1 MVFYESIYVHT
12 GCLCNVCWKCE
23 DCDSGI
29 FPVQATTVYIDG
41 NYPVTAMKICGS
53 YKISNKTGNGWI
65 MFRWCDSR
73 KSMVSMRLR
82 ECPVQYH
89 VQTHDNVEATAEL
102 STEHVGRLVYV
113 VLVSTR
119 P

>member
-1 MVFYESIYVHT
+1 
-12 GCLCNVCWKCE
+12 
-23 DCDSGI
+23 
-29 FPVQATTVYIDG
+29 
-41 NYPVTAMKICGS
+41 
-53 YKISNKTGNGWI
+53 
-65 MFRWCDSR
+65 
-73 KSMVSMRLR
+73 MVSMRLR

-89 VQTHDNVEATAEL
+89 VQTHENVEAIAEL